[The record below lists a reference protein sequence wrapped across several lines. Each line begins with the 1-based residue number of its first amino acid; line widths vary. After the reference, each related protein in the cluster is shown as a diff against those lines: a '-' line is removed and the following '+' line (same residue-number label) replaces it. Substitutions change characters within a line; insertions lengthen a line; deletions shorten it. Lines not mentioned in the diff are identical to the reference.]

1 MPAGKFDAAM
11 EQVYKSDPRIAATV
25 AFIGVQSFGWALD
38 HNAWQSR
45 IGTIQPAFDAAAK
58 ASGVTKTDAAFV
70 RRFYDRVAPGI
81 YDRFDGPAMLPLIAP
96 RPFLAING
104 DFDNRTPLPGL
115 ELCAAAARAAYQ
127 AARAEENFTLTI
139 QPNTGHK
146 ANPESV
152 VAARAW
158 LVRHLKP

>member
-1 MPAGKFDAAM
+1 
-11 EQVYKSDPRIAATV
+11 
-25 AFIGVQSFGWALD
+25 
-38 HNAWQSR
+38 
-45 IGTIQPAFDAAAK
+45 
-58 ASGVTKTDAAFV
+58 VTKPDAAFV
-70 RRFYDRVAPGI
+70 SRFSIRVAPGI

-104 DFDNRTPLPGL
+104 DFDDRTPLPGL